1 MLPPAHAGIGEPF
14 CDDCVN
20 GSDVNFR
27 DFEVGDWGTVGMPP
41 FSDCVISSSTKKAI
55 KNFMKMGTLSE
66 MAGKWVCSK
75 FVRNLDS
82 KFITTIDPP
91 IFYIISYNRG
101 KMNNFVALGVALV
114 YILYRYE
121 CGKTR

>member
-1 MLPPAHAGIGEPF
+1 MLPPAHASIGESS
-14 CDDCVN
+14 CDGCVN

-27 DFEVGDWGTVGMPP
+27 DFEVGGLGTVGMLP
-41 FSDCVISSSTKKAI
+41 FSDCVIGSVTKKAI

-66 MAGKWVCSK
+66 MAEKWKCSK

-82 KFITTIDPP
+82 ELITTIDLP
-91 IFYIISYNRG
+91 ISYIVSYNRG
-101 KMNNFVALGVALV
+101 NMNNFAALEVELV